1 MSLKTAS
8 FLHKSIGFVILF
20 RWLLIVLGVLIV
32 GISGLQTL
40 KKLSIDNS
48 LGIWFL
54 EEDPSYKAYIEYQET
69 YGSDEIFIVA
79 EDTAN
84 YIRNKNVKQ
93 GELEL

>member
-8 FLHKSIGFVILF
+8 FLHKSIGFVIQF

-69 YGSDEIFIVA
+69 YGSDEIFIVMLPVSYA
-79 EDTAN
+79 
-84 YIRNKNVKQ
+84 
-93 GELEL
+93 L

>member
-8 FLHKSIGFVILF
+8 FLHKSIGFVIQF

-32 GISGLQTL
+32 GISALQTL

-54 EEDPSYKAYIEYQET
+54 EEDPSYKAYIEYS
-69 YGSDEIFIVA
+69 GSTRVA
-79 EDTAN
+79 LVWRTRDGGTLSSA
-84 YIRNKNVKQ
+84 
-93 GELEL
+93 

>member
-1 MSLKTAS
+1 M
-8 FLHKSIGFVILF
+8 IQF

-54 EEDPSYKAYIEYQET
+54 EEDPTFLILSNNLLKKEIIIE
-69 YGSDEIFIVA
+69 GSFS
-79 EDTAN
+79 
-84 YIRNKNVKQ
+84 KN
-93 GELEL
+93 